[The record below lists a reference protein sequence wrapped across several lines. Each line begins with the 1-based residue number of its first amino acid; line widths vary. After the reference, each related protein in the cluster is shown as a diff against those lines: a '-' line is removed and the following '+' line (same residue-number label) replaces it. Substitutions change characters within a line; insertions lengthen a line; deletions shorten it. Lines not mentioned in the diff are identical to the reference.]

1 MKYLTIV
8 GTTGQVL
15 CRAGRAESLFARMR
29 GLLGLRGL
37 PAGEGLLLAPCS
49 GIHTLGMRFAIAA
62 VYLDS
67 EWRIL
72 KVDSR
77 IPPGRWFCS
86 GGLRTRRVL
95 ELAAD
100 DPAVKLFRV
109 GEKACLRS
117 E

>member
-1 MKYLTIV
+1 MKYLEIV
-8 GTTGQVL
+8 GTTGQTL
-15 CRAGRAESLFARMR
+15 CRAALAESLFARMR

-37 PAGEGLLLAPCS
+37 PAGEGLLITPCS

-67 EWRIL
+67 ESRIL
-72 KVDSR
+72 RVDAR
-77 IPPGRWFCS
+77 IPPGCWFRS

-100 DPAVKLFRV
+100 DPAVKRFRV
-109 GEKACLRS
+109 GEKACVRD

>member
-1 MKYLTIV
+1 MKYLTFTNE
-8 GTTGQVL
+8 GGQIL

-29 GLLGLRGL
+29 GLLGRRGL
-37 PAGEGLLLAPCS
+37 PAGEGLLLSPCT

-72 KVDSR
+72 KVDPR
-77 IPPGRWFCS
+77 ISPGRWFGS

-109 GEKACLRS
+109 GEKACVRD

>member
-8 GTTGQVL
+8 DTAGEVL
-15 CRAGRAESLFARMR
+15 CRAGCAESLFARMR
-29 GLLGLRGL
+29 GLLGRRGL
-37 PAGEGLLLAPCS
+37 PAGEGLLLSPCS

-72 KVDSR
+72 RVDPR
-77 IPPGRWFCS
+77 VPPGRWFCS

-100 DPAVKLFRV
+100 DPVVKRFRI
-109 GEKACLRS
+109 GEKACLRD